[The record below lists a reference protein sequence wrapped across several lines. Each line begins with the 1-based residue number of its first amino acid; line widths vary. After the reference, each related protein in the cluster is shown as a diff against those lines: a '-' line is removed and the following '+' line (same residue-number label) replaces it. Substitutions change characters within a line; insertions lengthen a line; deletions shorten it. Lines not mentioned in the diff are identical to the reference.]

1 MSLDEKQSAY
11 DLAQAGAVFLSPN
24 PFLCLMLNIQW
35 RYVITQSCH
44 WDKGQTN
51 RCMISLASKD
61 LSFVAVASWKS
72 RHNIIHKPSSGQWE
86 RHCSQSDWII
96 WDFSFRSQ
104 CIGLDLS
111 TVHAKTATWISS
123 FRVTYW
129 AHLLPWSWEYWVTP
143 RSWANVVREWKWHK
157 RVFIFT

>member
-1 MSLDEKQSAY
+1 MVYASWTCARLVTHYLVKGRMSLDEKQSAY

-61 LSFVAVASWKS
+61 LSFVAVAS
-72 RHNIIHKPSSGQWE
+72 
-86 RHCSQSDWII
+86 
-96 WDFSFRSQ
+96 
-104 CIGLDLS
+104 
-111 TVHAKTATWISS
+111 
-123 FRVTYW
+123 
-129 AHLLPWSWEYWVTP
+129 
-143 RSWANVVREWKWHK
+143 
-157 RVFIFT
+157 